1 MHAGEPGDLDRD
13 DALVDADDAVFEG
26 LGDALDAADVAA
38 VEIVRE
44 AEFGVVDH
52 LVGVRRRSCRRG
64 RRTTSRGPLG
74 TVW

>member
-1 MHAGEPGDLDRD
+1 MPPNGAISVEMIPCC
-13 DALVDADDAVFEG
+13 ADDAVFEG

-38 VEIVRE
+38 EEIKVRE
-44 AEFGVVDH
+44 AEFGVVGH

-64 RRTTSRGPLG
+64 RRTTSRGPFG